1 MKFLQQSPTDF
12 ERQWQ
17 LALASILDENTLATL
32 QCLLLAQIYCIAK
45 ADYKKLLHYR
55 GIAIAMSH
63 RIGIHQGH
71 ERSQFGTLTHETR
84 KKVFWT
90 QYTLDRYVQARSR
103 AYVEY

>member
-12 ERQWQ
+12 ERQWR
-17 LALASILDENTLATL
+17 LALASVLGENTLATL

-45 ADYKKLLHYR
+45 ADYQKLLYYR

-63 RIGIHQGH
+63 RIGIHQSH
-71 ERSQFGTLTHETR
+71 KQSHFGTLTDETR

-90 QYTLDRYVQARSR
+90 QYTLDRYV
-103 AYVEY
+103 